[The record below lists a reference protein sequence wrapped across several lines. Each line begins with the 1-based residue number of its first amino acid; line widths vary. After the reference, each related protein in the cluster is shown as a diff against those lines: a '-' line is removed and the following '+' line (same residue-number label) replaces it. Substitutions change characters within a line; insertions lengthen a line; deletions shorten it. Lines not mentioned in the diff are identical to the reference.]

1 MNPLLMPALHL
12 IVDLFKKRRLIRDE
26 VLPLVELAESGKLD
40 NAGRRAFVLQRL
52 LNQGVSE
59 NDARLMLAAGLKVF
73 RKLQA
78 KRARKLARL
87 TRREARD
94 EE

>member
-1 MNPLLMPALHL
+1 MNLLILPALQMFM
-12 IVDLFKKRRLIRDE
+12 DLFKKRRFIRDE
-26 VLPLVELAESGKLD
+26 VIPLVELAESGKLD

-73 RKLQA
+73 RRLQA
-78 KRARKLARL
+78 KQAKKLARL
-87 TRREARD
+87 ARKEARD